1 MGTSFT
7 NYKKVLITNR
17 ISPFLAESFI
27 SRLPILLCRQKSFE
41 SINEIKPSV
50 YNFILWLFR
59 LVITFNNNAWDWMQL
74 DEMKYSSS
82 SMPVSNSFIVLETV
96 YIQFHIYETLLIS
109 LHNDIAMSSNLFE
122 WHLIYWEK
130 TL

>member
-1 MGTSFT
+1 
-7 NYKKVLITNR
+7 
-17 ISPFLAESFI
+17 
-27 SRLPILLCRQKSFE
+27 
-41 SINEIKPSV
+41 
-50 YNFILWLFR
+50 
-59 LVITFNNNAWDWMQL
+59 MQL

-122 WHLIYWEK
+122 WHLIY
-130 TL
+130 